1 MVQIAMPLWRA
12 KKKTINCNE
21 NSGSI
26 FHISSL
32 LFVHVDGR
40 FAVQSRFA
48 ETLTLNSKPNAKS

>member
-1 MVQIAMPLWRA
+1 MPLWRA